1 MIVMLGYLELEI
13 EILDVGMKTAE
24 SNNCR
29 KVSRNNRDANGVLA
43 ATLEETRLFYKDE
56 WKFIDLFTQS
66 ISGLY

>member
-1 MIVMLGYLELEI
+1 MLESRSFNIYKNAAIPMIAMLGYLELEI

-43 ATLEETRLFYKDE
+43 AT
-56 WKFIDLFTQS
+56 
-66 ISGLY
+66 

>member
-43 ATLEETRLFYKDE
+43 AT
-56 WKFIDLFTQS
+56 
-66 ISGLY
+66 